1 MASGHGG
8 ICAILLCYTR
18 MRLKWSSK
26 RAFHARLCWRRV
38 FCLANFG
45 PRHRSGYMYD
55 KAALLAAASNP
66 RRATLDDAIP
76 LSKMFAAAFMD
87 DPLFDYMVRPGAGR
101 RAALELFFHK
111 MLSLRDIPQGNV
123 WMSADGRACVSWL
136 APDAR
141 RSPTLLRKVSLLPF
155 LVRVFSFA
163 RFGRGLTIMD
173 VMEKNHPPGRHFY
186 LSFIAVAPEYH
197 GLGLGSRILK
207 ATLKQVDAAG
217 LGAYVESSNPKNASF
232 YERIGFVTRKNIAP
246 AGWPSLVAMWRD
258 PNPIEA

>member
-1 MASGHGG
+1 
-8 ICAILLCYTR
+8 
-18 MRLKWSSK
+18 
-26 RAFHARLCWRRV
+26 
-38 FCLANFG
+38 
-45 PRHRSGYMYD
+45 
-55 KAALLAAASNP
+55 
-66 RRATLDDAIP
+66 
-76 LSKMFAAAFMD
+76 
-87 DPLFDYMVRPGAGR
+87 
-101 RAALELFFHK
+101 
-111 MLSLRDIPQGNV
+111 
-123 WMSADGRACVSWL
+123 
-136 APDAR
+136 
-141 RSPTLLRKVSLLPF
+141 
-155 LVRVFSFA
+155 
-163 RFGRGLTIMD
+163 MD

>member
-1 MASGHGG
+1 
-8 ICAILLCYTR
+8 
-18 MRLKWSSK
+18 
-26 RAFHARLCWRRV
+26 
-38 FCLANFG
+38 
-45 PRHRSGYMYD
+45 MYD

-123 WMSADGRACVSWL
+123 WMSADGQACVSWL

-155 LVRVFSFA
+155 LVRVFSLA

-232 YERIGFVTRKNIAP
+232 YERTGFVTRKNIAP